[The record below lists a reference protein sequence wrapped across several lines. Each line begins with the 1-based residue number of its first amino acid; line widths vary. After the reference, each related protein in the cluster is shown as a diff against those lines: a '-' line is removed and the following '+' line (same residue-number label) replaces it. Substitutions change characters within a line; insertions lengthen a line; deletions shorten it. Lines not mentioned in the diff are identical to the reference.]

1 MEYVEPYLTSLMNE
15 SPDRTLKEIE
25 MALRIPWCIWNA
37 IVHQK
42 RKNEGI
48 DYMRSIELLTKN
60 MPIQAKQMIE
70 SLKTR
75 KIKYFSEY
83 NYIIG
88 EYSLY
93 IDEQSQK
100 IRLRV
105 EARGA

>member
-1 MEYVEPYLTSLMNE
+1 
-15 SPDRTLKEIE
+15 
-25 MALRIPWCIWNA
+25 
-37 IVHQK
+37 
-42 RKNEGI
+42 
-48 DYMRSIELLTKN
+48 MRSIELLTKN

-105 EARGA
+105 EARRA